1 MKKLLLICLLF
12 LAGCSPK
19 QDIKDYTVVYKNKD
33 VYPGTSSKKMSDAL
47 FDSNIQYSDSKN
59 KIETITL
66 FNKTYT
72 LKNKIK
78 VGTQYKKVKN
88 TYSSPYS
95 NTYKNGKGSLIY
107 HYDNQKIELKFIF
120 KDSKVNVINLS
131 RY

>member
-12 LAGCSPK
+12 LAGCSAK
-19 QDIKDYTVVYKNKD
+19 QDIKDYTVIYKNKD
-33 VYPGTSSKKMSDAL
+33 VYPGVSSKKMSDAL

-66 FNKTYT
+66 FNRTYT

-95 NTYKNGKGSLIY
+95 NTYKNGKGTITY
-107 HYDNQKIELKFIF
+107 RYTDQKIQLKFIF
-120 KDSKVNVINLS
+120 KDSKVSVINLS
-131 RY
+131 KY